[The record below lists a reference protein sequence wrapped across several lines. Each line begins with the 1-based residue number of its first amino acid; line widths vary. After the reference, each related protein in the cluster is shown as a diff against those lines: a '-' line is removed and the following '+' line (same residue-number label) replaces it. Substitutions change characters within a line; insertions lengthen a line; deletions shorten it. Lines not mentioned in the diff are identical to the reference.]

1 MIARTEQAMCMQVA
15 TVRGNAVY
23 KVTGTRVLE
32 TGSSTSKDDPRSA
45 AC

>member
-1 MIARTEQAMCMQVA
+1 MRMQVA

-32 TGSSTSKDDPRSA
+32 TGSSTSKDDPK
-45 AC
+45 